1 MKGAQLVKLRVEKLV
16 LVIGVL
22 FYIACLYIGYIYLIS
37 PSYSYYSLINLQP
50 SGSVKA
56 VSIILALIPII
67 WSESTVNRP
76 SQVVYWLLYI
86 LVYIPTMV
94 MPDFVRENPLDGFL
108 FYKLVL
114 LGCLALLA
122 SVGKWKRLKIYPL
135 RIKQAFVRTIL
146 YISWFGLFG
155 LIFLKFGFHF
165 RMVNFYDVYD
175 IRADYHEEGR
185 GSIAAYAMNW
195 QSKIFNPLLMGI
207 GLVNKRMMFIV
218 IGVLSQLIIFSTT
231 GQKSIAFS
239 TLFILGILWCVGKKG
254 KNFGVRFLFSI
265 GFLVFACIILD
276 LATGGIQF
284 TEIMTRR
291 LMMVPGVLSSFYY
304 DFFTANP
311 HTHLGYSIFSSFV
324 DYPYDA
330 NPPFLI
336 GEAYFN
342 NLEASANANL
352 WADAFS
358 AFGLWGVAIYTG
370 ILALILWIY
379 DSIGKHNHFLLS
391 VVLLAMP
398 IWSLIDSSL
407 ITTFLTH
414 GLFLA
419 IIINY
424 LLTAKKTNEGAKI
437 NESTT

>member
-1 MKGAQLVKLRVEKLV
+1 MKLRVEKLV

-22 FYIACLYIGYIYLIS
+22 FYIASLYIGYIYLIS
-37 PSYSYYSLINLQP
+37 PSYSYYSLIDLQP
-50 SGSVKA
+50 TISIKA
-56 VSIILALIPII
+56 ISIVLALIPII
-67 WSESTVNRP
+67 WSESTVSRP

-94 MPDFVRENPLDGFL
+94 MPDFVRENPMDGFFL
-108 FYKLVL
+108 YKLVL

-122 SVGKWKRLKIYPL
+122 SVGKWKHLKIYPL

-165 RMVNFYDVYD
+165 RMVNLYDVYD
-175 IRADYHEEGR
+175 IREGYHEEGR
-185 GSIAAYAMNW
+185 GSVAAYAMNW

-207 GLVNKRMMFIV
+207 GIVNRRMIFIA

-231 GQKSIAFS
+231 GQKSVAFS

-254 KNFGVRFLFSI
+254 QNFGVRFLFSI
-265 GFLVFACIILD
+265 AFLVFACIVLD
-276 LATGGIQF
+276 FLSGGIQF

-358 AFGLWGVAIYTG
+358 AFGLWGVGIYTG
-370 ILALILWIY
+370 ILAIILWIY
-379 DSIGKHNHFLLS
+379 DSIAKHNQFLLS

-414 GLFLA
+414 GLLLA

>member
-1 MKGAQLVKLRVEKLV
+1 MKLKVEKLA

-22 FYIACLYIGYIYLIS
+22 IYIACLYIGYIYLIS

-56 VSIILALIPII
+56 ISIILALIPII
-67 WSESTVNRP
+67 WSESTVTRP

-94 MPDFVRENPLDGFL
+94 MPDFVRENPLDGFF

-122 SVGKWKRLKIYPL
+122 SVGKWKQLKIYPL
-135 RIKQAFVRTIL
+135 RIKQAFVRTML

-175 IRADYHEEGR
+175 IRAGYHEEGR
-185 GSIAAYAMNW
+185 GTIAAYAMNW

-207 GLVNKRMMFIV
+207 GVISKKTMFII
-218 IGVLSQLIIFSTT
+218 IGIISQFIIFSTT

-254 KNFGVRFLFSI
+254 KNFGVRFLYSI
-265 GFLVFACIILD
+265 CLLVMACLALDFIL
-276 LATGGIQF
+276 GGIQF
-284 TEIMTRR
+284 TEILTRR

-304 DFFTANP
+304 DYFTANP
-311 HTHLGYSIFSSFV
+311 QTHLGYSIFSSFV
-324 DYPYDA
+324 EYPYDVT
-330 NPPFLI
+330 PPFLI

-370 ILALILWIY
+370 ILAVILWVY
-379 DSIGKHNHFLLS
+379 DSIAKYNHFLLS

-414 GLFLA
+414 GLLLA

-424 LLTAKKTNEGAKI
+424 LLTAKITNKGAEK
-437 NESTT
+437 NEARI